1 AAVTRRRVRGVF
13 APAATGMSVRPA
25 ISTMRKAFGSVN
37 SSGTL
42 PATGVIPS
50 IFNSGERMASS
61 SAKASSTPGSVSMMT
76 RDGLE
81 LVGRCPPS
89 TGICSRERP
98 SADKAPAT
106 TVAADD
112 ATNWRRVRANLRS
125 ESMSQA
131 PELFR
136 VARRLRHQLHVEVV
150 EFFRVNIELHGSP
163 SFVRRHL
170 RLGVPDERFPVT
182 GPMVH
187 VNVDVEFL
195 LYRDDRGIDHGRRR
209 ELIPHEAFDG
219 VLGEVTSDRRVGFCN
234 LSLHRWIHRSLY

>member
-1 AAVTRRRVRGVF
+1 
-13 APAATGMSVRPA
+13 MSVRPA
-25 ISTMRKAFGSVN
+25 ISTMRNAFGSVN

-81 LVGRCPPS
+81 LVGRS
-89 TGICSRERP
+89 AAANVCSWPRAAGDNE
-98 SADKAPAT
+98 PAT
-106 TVAADD
+106 TAAADD
-112 ATNWRRVRANLRS
+112 ATNWRRVIPNFRS

-136 VARRLRHQLHVEVV
+136 IVRRLRHQLHVEVV
-150 EFFRVNIELHGSP
+150 EFFRINIELHGSP

-170 RLGVPDERFPVT
+170 RLRVPDERFPIT
-182 GPMVH
+182 RSMVH
-187 VNVDVEFL
+187 VNV
-195 LYRDDRGIDHGRRR
+195 
-209 ELIPHEAFDG
+209 
-219 VLGEVTSDRRVGFCN
+219 
-234 LSLHRWIHRSLY
+234 

>member
-1 AAVTRRRVRGVF
+1 
-13 APAATGMSVRPA
+13 MSVRPA
-25 ISTMRKAFGSVN
+25 ISTMRNAFGSVN

-81 LVGRCPPS
+81 LVGRS
-89 TGICSRERP
+89 AAAGVCSWARAAGDTE
-98 SADKAPAT
+98 AAT
-106 TVAADD
+106 TAAAEDV
-112 ATNWRRVRANLRS
+112 TNCRRVIPNFRS

-136 VARRLRHQLHVEVV
+136 IARGLRHQLHVEVV
-150 EFFRVNIELHGSP
+150 EFLRVDIELHGSP
-163 SFVRRHL
+163 SFVWRHL
-170 RLGVPDERFPVT
+170 RLRVPEERFSVT

-187 VNVDVEFL
+187 VDVDVEFL
-195 LYRDDRGIDHGRRR
+195 LHRDDRGIDHGRRR

-219 VLGEVTSDRRVGFCN
+219 VLGEVTSDRRVGFCDF
-234 LSLHRWIHRSLY
+234 